1 MIFTIIALT
10 FLLPITYGVAFRRGF
25 HQGVLAYW
33 LYKDSD
39 RKEELH

>member
-1 MIFTIIALT
+1 MIFTLIALAL
-10 FLLPITYGVAFRRGF
+10 LLPLTYKVAHARGF

-33 LYKDSD
+33 LYKDTD